1 MKKEELFEH
10 KYLDQIE
17 NYDKVME
24 CTDEEL
30 KDLVSKYVSDKSP
43 MGDVLLTYHPDDE
56 KFVYYSHTSNIP
68 YKYLDTLCR
77 QYVLEYRCVR
87 LYCNIEEDVKHMEE
101 EMKREKEENDVF
113 EEQPKAESESE
124 TEEDVSSK
132 SVFASFKKYNR
143 AKHSAG
149 VAVSTGSNIQKQ
161 MQGNDDVVLKERI
174 NNYRYG
180 GQIHE
185 FKNKEQENEKEEKK
199 IDFATFKEMTEN
211 KKLI

>member
-1 MKKEELFEH
+1 
-10 KYLDQIE
+10 
-17 NYDKVME
+17 
-24 CTDEEL
+24 
-30 KDLVSKYVSDKSP
+30 
-43 MGDVLLTYHPDDE
+43 
-56 KFVYYSHTSNIP
+56 
-68 YKYLDTLCR
+68 
-77 QYVLEYRCVR
+77 
-87 LYCNIEEDVKHMEE
+87 
-101 EMKREKEENDVF
+101 MKREKEENDVF

-185 FKNKEQENEKEEKK
+185 FKNKEQETEKEEK
-199 IDFATFKEMTEN
+199 N
-211 KKLI
+211 